1 MVLCLAIMGKQA
13 LTKHMTRN
21 KKHIELAALRRQTAE
36 HEHEHDTE
44 EQERQTVNLQTA
56 DPSSQTVSQ
65 TEEPSVAPISVVP
78 AIVNDQTRKTEV
90 LI

>member
-1 MVLCLAIMGKQA
+1 MVLCLANMGKQA

-36 HEHEHDTE
+36 HEYEHDTE

-65 TEEPSVAPISVVP
+65 TEKLVW
-78 AIVNDQTRKTEV
+78 V
-90 LI
+90 LLQIAHWNSQQLLSNRNLI